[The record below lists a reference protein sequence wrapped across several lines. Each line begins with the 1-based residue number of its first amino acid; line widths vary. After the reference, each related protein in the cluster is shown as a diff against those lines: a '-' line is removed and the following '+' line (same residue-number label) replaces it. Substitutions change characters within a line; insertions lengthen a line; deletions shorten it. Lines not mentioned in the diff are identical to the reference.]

1 MSDERYISEIEDR
14 LREAGA
20 PPTPPAHLHEIARA
34 EALGPPDVV
43 DIRSVVRPSSRVG
56 RLVLAAAVLTASAA
70 AALVIGVGGSGFH
83 VDRSV
88 NLQGAG
94 RVASASAVVD
104 IGSSGGGPVRDV
116 QVHVNGLPPAPRG
129 GYYELWMQDG
139 SSEPTGLVAF
149 DTSGAGSVVA
159 NTTIPKD
166 MPWTKCWVTLE
177 RADGSRTTVMT
188 VA

>member
-14 LREAGA
+14 LRDAGA
-20 PPTPPAHLHEIARA
+20 PPTPPDHLHGIARA
-34 EALGPPDVV
+34 EALGQADVV
-43 DIRSVVRPSSRVG
+43 DIRSAVRPSSRFG

-83 VDRSV
+83 VDRSL

-149 DTSGAGSVVA
+149 DTSGTGSVVA

>member
-43 DIRSVVRPSSRVG
+43 DIRTVVRPSSRVG

-70 AALVIGVGGSGFH
+70 AALVIGVGGNGFH

-149 DTSGAGSVVA
+149 DTSGTGSVVA

>member
-20 PPTPPAHLHEIARA
+20 PPTPPDHLHGIARA
-34 EALGPPDVV
+34 EALGQADVV

-83 VDRSV
+83 VDRSL

-94 RVASASAVVD
+94 GVASASAVVD
-104 IGSSGGGPVRDV
+104 PGATGT
-116 QVHVNGLPPAPRG
+116 PAAVKPAKR
-129 GYYELWMQDG
+129 
-139 SSEPTGLVAF
+139 
-149 DTSGAGSVVA
+149 
-159 NTTIPKD
+159 
-166 MPWTKCWVTLE
+166 
-177 RADGSRTTVMT
+177 
-188 VA
+188 

>member
-20 PPTPPAHLHEIARA
+20 PPTPPDHLHGIARA
-34 EALGPPDVV
+34 EALGQADVV
-43 DIRSVVRPSSRVG
+43 DIRSAVRPSSRVG

-83 VDRSV
+83 VDRSL
-88 NLQGAG
+88 NLHGP
-94 RVASASAVVD
+94 ASASAVVD
-104 IGSSGGGPVRDV
+104 IGTSSGPVRDV
-116 QVHVNGLPPAPRG
+116 QMHVSGLPPAPEG

-149 DTSGAGSVVA
+149 DTSGTGRVVA
-159 NTTIPKD
+159 DTTIPKD

-188 VA
+188 LA

>member
-20 PPTPPAHLHEIARA
+20 PPTPPAHLHAIARA
-34 EALGPPDVV
+34 EALGQPDVV

-104 IGSSGGGPVRDV
+104 VGSSGGPVRDV
-116 QVHVNGLPPAPRG
+116 QVHVNGLPPAPKG

-149 DTSGAGSVVA
+149 DTSGTGSVVA

-177 RADGSRTTVMT
+177 RADGSRTTVLT
-188 VA
+188 LA

>member
-1 MSDERYISEIEDR
+1 MSEERYISEIEDR

-70 AALVIGVGGSGFH
+70 AALVIGVGGNGFH

-88 NLQGAG
+88 NLEGAG

-104 IGSSGGGPVRDV
+104 IGSSAGGPVRDV
-116 QVHVNGLPPAPRG
+116 KVHVNGLRPAPKG

-149 DTSGAGSVVA
+149 NTSGSGSVVA
-159 NTTIPKD
+159 NTTIPED

-177 RADGSRTTVMT
+177 RADGSRTTVLT
-188 VA
+188 LA

>member
-20 PPTPPAHLHEIARA
+20 PPTPPAHLQAIARA

-43 DIRSVVRPSSRVG
+43 NIRSVVRPSSRVG

-70 AALVIGVGGSGFH
+70 AALVIGVGGNGFH

-94 RVASASAVVD
+94 RIASASAVVD
-104 IGSSGGGPVRDV
+104 IGGPSGGPVRDV
-116 QVHVNGLPPAPRG
+116 QVHVNGLPPAPKG

-149 DTSGAGSVVA
+149 DTSGTGSVVA
-159 NTTIPKD
+159 NTTIPRD

-177 RADGSRTTVMT
+177 RADGSRTTVLT
-188 VA
+188 LA

>member
-20 PPTPPAHLHEIARA
+20 PPSPPAHLHGIARA
-34 EALGPPDVV
+34 EALGQPDVV

-83 VDRSV
+83 VDRSL
-88 NLQGAG
+88 NLHGAG
-94 RVASASAVVD
+94 AAASASAVVD
-104 IGSSGGGPVRDV
+104 IGTTSGPVRDV
-116 QVHVNGLPPAPRG
+116 QMHVNGLRPAPNG

-139 SSEPTGLVAF
+139 SSDPTGVVAF
-149 DTSGAGSVVA
+149 DTSRAGGVVA
-159 NTTIPKD
+159 DTTIPKD
-166 MPWTKCWVTLE
+166 MPWTRCWVTLE

-188 VA
+188 LA

>member
-20 PPTPPAHLHEIARA
+20 PPTPPDHLHGIARA
-34 EALGPPDVV
+34 EALGQADVV
-43 DIRSVVRPSSRVG
+43 DIRSAVRPSSRFG

-83 VDRSV
+83 VDRSI
-88 NLQGAG
+88 NLQGASH
-94 RVASASAVVD
+94 RPAPSSTSARPA
-104 IGSSGGGPVRDV
+104 GPVRDV
-116 QVHVNGLPPAPRG
+116 QMHVHGLPPAPKG

-139 SSEPTGLVAF
+139 SSDPTGLVAF
-149 DTSGAGSVVA
+149 DTSGTGGVVA
-159 NTTIPKD
+159 DTTIPKD

-177 RADGSRTTVMT
+177 RADGSRTTVLT
-188 VA
+188 LA

>member
-1 MSDERYISEIEDR
+1 MSEERYISEIEER

-20 PPTPPAHLHEIARA
+20 PPTPPGHLHAIARA

-43 DIRSVVRPSSRVG
+43 RIRSTVRPSSRVG

-70 AALVIGVGGSGFH
+70 AALVIGVGGSRFH

-94 RVASASAVVD
+94 RVTSASAVVD
-104 IGSSGGGPVRDV
+104 IGSSGGPVRGV
-116 QVHVNGLPPAPRG
+116 QMHVSGLPPAPKG

-149 DTSGAGSVVA
+149 DTSGSGSVVA

-188 VA
+188 LA

>member
-1 MSDERYISEIEDR
+1 MSDERYINEIEDR

-34 EALGPPDVV
+34 EALGAPDVV
-43 DIRSVVRPSSRVG
+43 DIRTVVRPSSRVG

-104 IGSSGGGPVRDV
+104 IGSSGGRPVRDV

-149 DTSGAGSVVA
+149 DTSGTGSVVA

>member
-1 MSDERYISEIEDR
+1 M
-14 LREAGA
+14 
-20 PPTPPAHLHEIARA
+20 
-34 EALGPPDVV
+34 
-43 DIRSVVRPSSRVG
+43 
-56 RLVLAAAVLTASAA
+56 LAAAVLTASAA

-88 NLQGAG
+88 HLQGAG
-94 RVASASAVVD
+94 PVASASAVVD
-104 IGSSGGGPVRDV
+104 VGSSGGGPVRDV
-116 QVHVNGLPPAPRG
+116 QVHVNGLPAAPKG

-149 DTSGAGSVVA
+149 DTSGTGSVVA

-177 RADGSRTTVMT
+177 RADGSRTTVLT
-188 VA
+188 LA

>member
-20 PPTPPAHLHEIARA
+20 PPTPPDHLHGIARA
-34 EALGPPDVV
+34 EALGQADVV

-88 NLQGAG
+88 NLQGGPGA
-94 RVASASAVVD
+94 ASAS
-104 IGSSGGGPVRDV
+104 GPVRDV
-116 QVHVNGLPPAPRG
+116 QMHVSGLPPAPKG

-149 DTSGAGSVVA
+149 DTSGTGRVVA
-159 NTTIPKD
+159 DTTIPKD

-188 VA
+188 LA

>member
-1 MSDERYISEIEDR
+1 MSEERYISEIEDR

-20 PPTPPAHLHEIARA
+20 PPTPPDHLHAIARA
-34 EALGPPDVV
+34 EALGQADVV

-83 VDRSV
+83 VDRSI

-94 RVASASAVVD
+94 NVASASAVLD
-104 IGSSGGGPVRDV
+104 IGTSSGPVRDV
-116 QVHVNGLPPAPRG
+116 QMHVNDLPPAPEG

-139 SSEPTGLVAF
+139 SSDPTGLVAF
-149 DTSGAGSVVA
+149 DTSGTGGVVA
-159 NTTIPKD
+159 DTTIPKD

-177 RADGSRTTVMT
+177 RADGSRTTVLT
-188 VA
+188 LA

>member
-20 PPTPPAHLHEIARA
+20 PPTPPDHLHGIARA
-34 EALGPPDVV
+34 EALGQADVV

-88 NLQGAG
+88 NLQGGPSA
-94 RVASASAVVD
+94 ASASAVVD
-104 IGSSGGGPVRDV
+104 IGKSSGPVRNV
-116 QVHVNGLPPAPRG
+116 QMHVNGLRPAPKG
-129 GYYELWMQDG
+129 GYYELWMQNG
-139 SSEPTGLVAF
+139 SGDPTGLVAF
-149 DTSGAGSVVA
+149 DTSGTGRVVA
-159 NTTIPKD
+159 DTTIPKD

-188 VA
+188 LA

>member
-20 PPTPPAHLHEIARA
+20 PPTPPAHLHAIARA

-88 NLQGAG
+88 HLQGA
-94 RVASASAVVD
+94 VASASAVVD
-104 IGSSGGGPVRDV
+104 VGSSVGPVRDV
-116 QVHVNGLPPAPRG
+116 QVHVNGLPPAPKG

-149 DTSGAGSVVA
+149 DTSGTGSVVA

-177 RADGSRTTVMT
+177 RADGSRTTVLT
-188 VA
+188 LA

>member
-20 PPTPPAHLHEIARA
+20 PPTPPAHLHGIARA

-83 VDRSV
+83 VDRSL
-88 NLQGAG
+88 NLQGPGAA
-94 RVASASAVVD
+94 ASASAVVD
-104 IGSSGGGPVRDV
+104 IGRSSGPVRDV
-116 QVHVNGLPPAPRG
+116 QLHVNGLPPAPNG

-139 SSEPTGLVAF
+139 SSDPTGVVAF
-149 DTSGAGSVVA
+149 DTSKTGGVVA
-159 NTTIPKD
+159 DTTIPKD

-188 VA
+188 LA

>member
-1 MSDERYISEIEDR
+1 MSEERYISEIEHR

-20 PPTPPAHLHEIARA
+20 PPTPPGHLHAIARA

-43 DIRSVVRPSSRVG
+43 RIRSTVRPSSRVG

-94 RVASASAVVD
+94 RVTSASAVVD
-104 IGSSGGGPVRDV
+104 IGSSGGPVRGV
-116 QVHVNGLPPAPRG
+116 QMHVSGLPPAPKG
-129 GYYELWMQDG
+129 GY
-139 SSEPTGLVAF
+139 
-149 DTSGAGSVVA
+149 
-159 NTTIPKD
+159 
-166 MPWTKCWVTLE
+166 
-177 RADGSRTTVMT
+177 
-188 VA
+188 

>member
-1 MSDERYISEIEDR
+1 MSEERYISEIEDR

-20 PPTPPAHLHEIARA
+20 PPTPPAHLRAIARA
-34 EALGPPDVV
+34 EALGPPDVIN
-43 DIRSVVRPSSRVG
+43 IRSVARPSSRFG
-56 RLVLAAAVLTASAA
+56 RLALAAAVLTASAA

-88 NLQGAG
+88 NLQGAAQ
-94 RVASASAVVD
+94 VASASAVVD

-116 QVHVNGLPPAPRG
+116 QLHVNGLRPAPKG

-149 DTSGAGSVVA
+149 NTSGSGSVVA

-177 RADGSRTTVMT
+177 RADGSRTTVLSL
-188 VA
+188 A